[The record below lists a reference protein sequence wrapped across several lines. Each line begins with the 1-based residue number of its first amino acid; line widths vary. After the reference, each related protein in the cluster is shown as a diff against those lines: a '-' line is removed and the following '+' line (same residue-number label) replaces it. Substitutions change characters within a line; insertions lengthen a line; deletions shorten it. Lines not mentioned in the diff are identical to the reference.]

1 MPVLKNTRHEYFAQ
15 SMAKGKS
22 QRQAYI
28 GAGYDCG
35 SENIIDSAASRL
47 LSNVKVS
54 ARITELKERAAV
66 KAEISLV
73 SATNDLLR
81 IAKKSEQL
89 EDSSGYQAAR
99 AAIMDACKLNGLIID
114 KAENK
119 NTNESRVALSDADKA
134 DIARLAKDLDGEF

>member
-28 GAGYDCG
+28 DAGYDC
-35 SENIIDSAASRL
+35 SNENIIDAAASRL

-114 KAENK
+114 KAENRHQVG
-119 NTNESRVALSDADKA
+119 NRVILTDYDKTE
-134 DIARLAKDLDGEF
+134 IARLANVIDDEF

>member
-28 GAGYDCG
+28 DAGYDC
-35 SENIIDSAASRL
+35 SNENIIDAAASRL

-66 KAEISLV
+66 KTEVTIQSLLEELEAARVAAMGAEVVQSSAAVSASMAKAKLLGLVIDKTKAEIV
-73 SATNDLLR
+73 DNIDVE
-81 IAKKSEQL
+81 IAKN
-89 EDSSGYQAAR
+89 
-99 AAIMDACKLNGLIID
+99 KLIGA
-114 KAENK
+114 KVTENRI
-119 NTNESRVALSDADKA
+119 N
-134 DIARLAKDLDGEF
+134 

>member
-22 QRQAYI
+22 QLQAYLD
-28 GAGYDCG
+28 AGYANNSG
-35 SENIIDSAASRL
+35 AESNAARL
-47 LSNVKVS
+47 NRNEQVL

-99 AAIMDACKLNGLIID
+99 AAIMDACKLNGLVVDKSQSNINLSID
-114 KAENK
+114 D
-119 NTNESRVALSDADKA
+119 ALNAIA
-134 DIARLAKDLDGEF
+134 DID